1 MEAVAEGRAGAGV
14 EAGSHIRPF
23 PAHSKSPTWHL
34 SKALWMFRLLPLL
47 MIPLRLQ
54 NPNAVPG
61 ELGGGHCPQQEERLY
76 PTHAFISSRLKA
88 LLPSQSL
95 MQHPRNISGSSGSR
109 RAL

>member
-23 PAHSKSPTWHL
+23 PAHSKAPTWHL
-34 SKALWMFRLLPLL
+34 SKALGMSRLLPLL

-61 ELGGGHCPQQEERLY
+61 ELREGSLSTAGREAVSNTCLHL
-76 PTHAFISSRLKA
+76 IKA
-88 LLPSQSL
+88 
-95 MQHPRNISGSSGSR
+95 
-109 RAL
+109 